1 MTSNDE
7 NVVYK
12 DLIGFSETFNK
23 DEDPTVAK
31 SLLDEQ
37 TELSELL
44 NNAKTDDDKMLA
56 QSLVDLLDFFGPID
70 YYFEAKKE
78 VLANMQK

>member
-12 DLIGFSETFNK
+12 DLVKFSEKFNK
-23 DEDPTVAK
+23 DEDPTVTK
-31 SLLDEQ
+31 LLLDEQ

-44 NNAKTDDDKMLA
+44 NNAKNDDNKMLA

-78 VLANMQK
+78 ILANMQK